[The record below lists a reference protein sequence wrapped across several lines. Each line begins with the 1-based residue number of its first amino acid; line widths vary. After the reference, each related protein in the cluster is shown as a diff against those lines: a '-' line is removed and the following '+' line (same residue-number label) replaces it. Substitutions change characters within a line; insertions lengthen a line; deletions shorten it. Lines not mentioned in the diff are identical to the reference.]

1 MSGWHCDI
9 AQLNFNFRSSI
20 EESYNI
26 EDEKH
31 STSDSVDYTDNNVE
45 IGNVVETDDASHDTV
60 DDLHPLINQ
69 EVLAFLRNED
79 HSQEVDICDNNN
91 IDTDIG
97 RY

>member
-1 MSGWHCDI
+1 M
-9 AQLNFNFRSSI
+9 
-20 EESYNI
+20 
-26 EDEKH
+26 
-31 STSDSVDYTDNNVE
+31 E
-45 IGNVVETDDASHDTV
+45 IGNVVESDDASHDTV

-79 HSQEVDICDNNN
+79 HSQEVDIYDNN

>member
-1 MSGWHCDI
+1 MALWHCSTW
-9 AQLNFNFRSSI
+9 LNLLHFRSSI
-20 EESYNI
+20 KARYNI

-31 STSDSVDYTDNNVE
+31 STSDIVDQSNNNVD
-45 IGNVVETDDASHDTV
+45 IGNVVEIEDASHDTV
-60 DDLHPLINQ
+60 DDLHPLIDQ

-79 HSQEVDICDNNN
+79 HSQEVDIYDNN